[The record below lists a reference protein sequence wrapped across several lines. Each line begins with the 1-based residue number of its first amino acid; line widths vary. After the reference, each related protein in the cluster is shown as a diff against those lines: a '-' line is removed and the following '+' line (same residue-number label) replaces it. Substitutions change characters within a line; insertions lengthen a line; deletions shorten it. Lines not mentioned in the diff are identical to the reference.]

1 MSFYPSLSPTPS
13 NIACGH
19 SGVWIQFQPQQWVP
33 SKGTSRLASCADRPS
48 LCELWCAEF
57 TPENSGF
64 YSARKAVTPM
74 NARDVC
80 NGSGLL
86 SFDIHGAPPA
96 RPFSQPA
103 NLPGSVERGASGFS

>member
-1 MSFYPSLSPTPS
+1 MSFYSFLSPTPS

-33 SKGTSRLASCADRPS
+33 SKGTSRLANRADRPS

-57 TPENSGF
+57 TPEISGSF
-64 YSARKAVTPM
+64 VTRAAVTPM
-74 NARDVC
+74 SARDVR
-80 NGSGLL
+80 NGSDLF
-86 SFDIHGAPPA
+86 SIRIHGAPPA